1 MKIKAKELEKG
12 SKFKIIKKGD
22 WIDLKAAE
30 TVEFAVPKYLYKE
43 KRVVFDSK
51 VIKLGVA
58 MKLPGGLEAI
68 VVARSG
74 LYKIHPVLVRN
85 SMGVI
90 DNSYSG
96 NTDEWK
102 LPLIAM
108 EATTIKQ
115 GERICQ
121 FRVQLSQKATMM
133 QKIKW
138 LCTSSIEIEW
148 VDNLDKVDR
157 GGFGFTGVN

>member
-30 TVEFAVPKYLYKE
+30 TVEFENPKYLYKE
-43 KRVVFDSK
+43 KRVKFDSK
-51 VIKLGVA
+51 IVKLGVS

-68 VVARSG
+68 VVVRSG
-74 LYKIHPVLVRN
+74 LYQVHPVLVRN
-85 SMGVI
+85 SFGVI

-108 EATTIKQ
+108 EGTTINQ

-121 FRVQLSQKATMM
+121 FRVHLSQKATVI
-133 QKIKW
+133 QKLKW
-138 LCTSSIEIEW
+138 LFTSSIKVEW
-148 VDNLDKVDR
+148 VDTLDTINR
-157 GGFGFTGVN
+157 GGFGSTGIK

>member
-30 TVEFAVPKYLYKE
+30 TVEFENPKYLYKE
-43 KRVVFDSK
+43 KRVKFDSK
-51 VIKLGVA
+51 IVKLGVS

-68 VVARSG
+68 VVVRSG
-74 LYKIHPVLVRN
+74 LYKEHPVLVRN
-85 SMGVI
+85 SFGVI

-102 LPLIAM
+102 LPLVAM
-108 EATTIKQ
+108 EGTTINQ

-121 FRVQLSQKATMM
+121 FRVQLSQKATVI
-133 QKIKW
+133 QKLKW
-138 LCTSSIEIEW
+138 LFTSSIKVEW
-148 VDNLDKVDR
+148 VDNLDAVDR
-157 GGFGFTGVN
+157 GGFGSTGMN

>member
-1 MKIKAKELEKG
+1 MKIRAKELEKG
-12 SKFKIIKKGD
+12 SKFDIIKKGD
-22 WIDLKAAE
+22 WIDLRAAE
-30 TVEFAVPKYLYKE
+30 IVEFAVPKYLYKE

-74 LYKIHPVLVRN
+74 LYKVHPVLVRN
-85 SMGVI
+85 SLGII

-108 EATTIKQ
+108 GATTITQ

-121 FRVQLSQKATMM
+121 FRVQLSQKATML

-138 LCTSSIEIEW
+138 LFTSSVKVEW
-148 VDNLDKVDR
+148 VDTLDTINR
-157 GGFGFTGVN
+157 GGFGSTGIK

>member
-12 SKFKIIKKGD
+12 SKFNIIKKGD
-22 WIDLKAAE
+22 WIDLRAAE
-30 TVEFAVPKYLYKE
+30 TVEFADPKYIYKD
-43 KRVVFDSK
+43 KKVVFDSK
-51 VIKLGVA
+51 VVKLGVA

-74 LYKIHPVLVRN
+74 LYKVHPVLVRN

-108 EATTIKQ
+108 GATTIKQ
-115 GERICQ
+115 GERVCQ
-121 FRVQLSQKATMM
+121 FRVQLSQRATMM

-138 LCTSSIEIEW
+138 LFASSIKIKW
-148 VDNLDKVDR
+148 VDNLDEVDR
-157 GGFGFTGVN
+157 GGFGSTGVN